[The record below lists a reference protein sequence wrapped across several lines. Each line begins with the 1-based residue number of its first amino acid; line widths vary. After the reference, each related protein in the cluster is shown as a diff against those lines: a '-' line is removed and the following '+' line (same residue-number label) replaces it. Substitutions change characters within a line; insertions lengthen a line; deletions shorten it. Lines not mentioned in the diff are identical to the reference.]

1 MKNGNS
7 LRNSLLSQNI
17 HSSKNQKFQQK
28 EKENENN
35 NRSHRSLNHF
45 VYCSKY
51 SNISNNNANIKK
63 EINKKISVN
72 NDSKEEEEGLDHPK
86 PLDSDDENLEELK
99 AQFTIKKN
107 DNKKYIICYTEKDK
121 NINVNKKNEDTPEYL
136 ATTNGETIENVEE
149 SNKNNENEQ
158 YNSNKKNKSILA
170 CKKNENDLFLL
181 KNYKS
186 EHIAQKQQIKIKNKI
201 NDNLNNNDNRFINNL
216 NRREKQIIQPVS
228 TIKKV
233 KKGIINN
240 LNISS
245 DIKVKHFETISSINN
260 GTKKEF
266 NKNLN
271 KSLIKNENHK
281 VHPVNTLIRMNT
293 EIYNN
298 LNIGIV
304 KKEDK
309 DNPQKNTLNKIKNE
323 FNNNPKRNKEQEYI
337 NPGKEKVRYEQ
348 KAQKNPFGNDNYL
361 NNNINSHKNFGLNK
375 SYNKNI
381 YINNQKGQLPDK
393 INNENPLNRI
403 SHQKEIVKKNSKIK
417 LTKEEPISNSN
428 ILSLDSNNNIRFKNP
443 VNILSSKILNY
454 NNEVQN
460 YKNDKE
466 LKLNKINSCEI
477 NKNKNILNKSQ
488 NFSRI
493 HSNDIKISNLQQRHN
508 IFISQRN
515 ENEKN
520 PRLRTKSFE
529 KGGHYNNIQ
538 TTYVVISKNQKRKGM
553 IKTKVSPEIID
564 YSKFKFINPTPS
576 ANFINYSKLSK
587 GGISPIYSPYT
598 CNMKFFR
605 NAIDESKKF
614 GGAKSLNNFPVKK
627 YYEYNDV
634 ISDKDSYETNYRSYM
649 DSSMNRKTEF
659 YGKKIVRNT
668 SNLIN
673 KSPENNL
680 KTIPIYNDYN
690 YNYDYGYGYN
700 YNFQMNN
707 LPSNSYFPSSYNY

>member
-63 EINKKISVN
+63 EINKKINDN

-309 DNPQKNTLNKIKNE
+309 DNPQKNTLKTSVKGLSPP
-323 FNNNPKRNKEQEYI
+323 PKR
-337 NPGKEKVRYEQ
+337 
-348 KAQKNPFGNDNYL
+348 A
-361 NNNINSHKNFGLNK
+361 
-375 SYNKNI
+375 
-381 YINNQKGQLPDK
+381 K
-393 INNENPLNRI
+393 I
-403 SHQKEIVKKNSKIK
+403 
-417 LTKEEPISNSN
+417 
-428 ILSLDSNNNIRFKNP
+428 
-443 VNILSSKILNY
+443 
-454 NNEVQN
+454 
-460 YKNDKE
+460 
-466 LKLNKINSCEI
+466 
-477 NKNKNILNKSQ
+477 
-488 NFSRI
+488 
-493 HSNDIKISNLQQRHN
+493 
-508 IFISQRN
+508 
-515 ENEKN
+515 
-520 PRLRTKSFE
+520 
-529 KGGHYNNIQ
+529 
-538 TTYVVISKNQKRKGM
+538 
-553 IKTKVSPEIID
+553 
-564 YSKFKFINPTPS
+564 
-576 ANFINYSKLSK
+576 
-587 GGISPIYSPYT
+587 
-598 CNMKFFR
+598 
-605 NAIDESKKF
+605 
-614 GGAKSLNNFPVKK
+614 
-627 YYEYNDV
+627 
-634 ISDKDSYETNYRSYM
+634 
-649 DSSMNRKTEF
+649 
-659 YGKKIVRNT
+659 
-668 SNLIN
+668 
-673 KSPENNL
+673 
-680 KTIPIYNDYN
+680 
-690 YNYDYGYGYN
+690 
-700 YNFQMNN
+700 
-707 LPSNSYFPSSYNY
+707 